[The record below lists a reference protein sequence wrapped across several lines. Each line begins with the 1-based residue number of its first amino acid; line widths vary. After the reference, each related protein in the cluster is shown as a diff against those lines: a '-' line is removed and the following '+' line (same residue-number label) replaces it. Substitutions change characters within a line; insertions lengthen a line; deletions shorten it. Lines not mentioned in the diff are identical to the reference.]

1 MSALAFDRRGFLRS
15 GAAAIGGL
23 LIGCYLPERRRLAA
37 DTAVAGNKLNA
48 WVLVGNDD
56 IVTLYIHKAEMGQG
70 TVTSLSML
78 LAEELECDWSK
89 IRTEFPG
96 VDRAYGGFQGVV
108 GSQSIR
114 SSYISLRQAGASARE
129 MLVAAAAQKWG
140 VDRSACRAEKSTVV
154 NTATNARL
162 TYGSLAEA
170 AAKLPAPANVALKD
184 PSEFKIVG
192 KSRKRLDTPG
202 KVDGSI
208 VFGIDVRLPNMLY
221 AVVERC
227 PVFGG
232 TVASFDDTKAKA
244 TPGVKSVVKISNGV
258 AVIADSTW
266 AAMEGRRKLVV
277 TFDEGKVA
285 ANSTPGITKSF
296 ADAVAQGGAAP
307 LRTVGDAAAALASA
321 SRKLEAVYQTPY
333 LAHAP
338 MEPLNCTAWV
348 RPDGAEVWASTQMQS
363 SAQQIA
369 AQKSGL
375 PPAKVEVHTEYM
387 GGGCGRRGGVDYI
400 GEAVEVAKSVDVP
413 VKVTWSREDDM
424 QHDTYRPASYCRFA
438 GGVDAEGWPVAWT
451 ASIACP
457 AFAGANTSTEGVRD
471 IAYTVPNFSV
481 DYHDINPGV
490 PVSYWRSVGYSQ
502 NCFFAESFL
511 DEMAH
516 AGGKD
521 PVEVRRRFLAKSPR
535 LLAALELAA
544 EKAGWGKPL
553 PPGRGRGVS
562 VVNNIGSNTVQI
574 AEVSVEKGKVKVHRV
589 VCAVDC
595 GAVVNPAGVAQQIA
609 SGIAFGLSALKGGV
623 TIKNGRVEQGN
634 FHQYDVVRIDE
645 MPQVEVHI
653 VPSQAAPG
661 GIGEASTPGI
671 APAVC
676 NAVFAVTGKRIR
688 QLPIRPED
696 LA

>member
-1 MSALAFDRRGFLRS
+1 MSAFTVDRRNFLRT
-15 GAAAIGGL
+15 AIGGL
-23 LIGCYLPERRRLAA
+23 LIGCYLPERRKLSA
-37 DTAVAGNKLNA
+37 DTSTAQNKINA
-48 WVLVGNDD
+48 FVLVGNDD
-56 IVTLYIHKAEMGQG
+56 KVTLYIHKAEMGQG

-89 IRTEFPG
+89 IHTEFPG

-114 SSYISLRQAGASARE
+114 TSYTSLRQAGAQARE
-129 MLVAAAAQKWG
+129 MLIAAAAQKWG
-140 VDRSACRAEKSTVV
+140 VDSSVLRAENGKVI
-154 NTATNARL
+154 NTATSDEA

-170 AAKLPAPANVALKD
+170 AAKIPPPEKVALKD
-184 PSEFKIVG
+184 PTQFKIVG

-208 VFGIDVRLPNMLY
+208 TFGIDVRIPNMVY

-232 TVASFDDTKAKA
+232 TVASFDDSKTKA

-277 TFDEGKVA
+277 QWDEGKVA
-285 ANSTPGITKSF
+285 AHSTADITKSF
-296 ADAVAQGGAAP
+296 ADAVAAGGVAP
-307 LRTVGDAAAALASA
+307 QRTVGDATAALASSA
-321 SRKLEAVYQTPY
+321 KKIEAVYQTPY

-348 RPDGAEVWASTQMQS
+348 RPDSVDVWASTQMQS
-363 SAQQIA
+363 GAQQIA
-369 AQKSGL
+369 AQKTGL
-375 PPAKVEVHTEYM
+375 PAGKVQIHSQYM
-387 GGGCGRRGGVDYI
+387 GGGFGRRGGVDYI
-400 GEAVEVAKSVDVP
+400 GEAVEVAKALDVP

-424 QHDTYRPASYCRFA
+424 RHDTYRPASYCKFA
-438 GGVDAEGWPVAWT
+438 GAVDAEGWPVAWT

-457 AFAGANTSTEGVRD
+457 SFAGPNTSTEGVRD
-471 IAYTVPNFSV
+471 AAYTIPHFAV

-502 NCFFAESFL
+502 NTFFAESFL

-516 AGGKD
+516 LGGKD
-521 PVEVRRRFLAKSPR
+521 PVEVRRRFLQKNPR
-535 LLAALELAA
+535 LLATLELAA
-544 EKAGWGKPL
+544 QKAEWGKPL
-553 PPGRGRGVS
+553 PAGHGRGIS
-562 VVNNIGSNTVQI
+562 VANNVGSNTVQI

-609 SGIAFGLSALKGGV
+609 GGIAFGLSAALKGGV

-634 FHQYDVVRIDE
+634 FHQYDVIRIDE
-645 MPQVEVHI
+645 MPKVEVHI
-653 VPSQAAPG
+653 VPSQAASG

-676 NAVFAVTGKRIR
+676 NAIFAATGKRIR